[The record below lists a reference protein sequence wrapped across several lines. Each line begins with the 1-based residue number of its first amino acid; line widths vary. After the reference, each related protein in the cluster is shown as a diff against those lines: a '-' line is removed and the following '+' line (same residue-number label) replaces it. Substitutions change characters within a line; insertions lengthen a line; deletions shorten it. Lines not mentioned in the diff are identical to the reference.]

1 MNLRVI
7 PAVASAPTVIFSLN
21 WHSLPSALPFPH
33 YYSSQLVACQENSIH
48 PPRNS
53 LALDKAVGFM
63 VLIDSVTFDLSKDLV
78 TVACNDGQSYQWSIS
93 QVGGFKDALEAVLKC
108 VKDSGVEAEKEKK
121 AAAAAALAAANP
133 KTVAPSASQE
143 SIPSSTASTSSSS
156 SSTKRHRTA
165 SGIFS
170 SLVASFITPTSSS
183 SQSDTSSPAHLAHL
197 YAYRQRRKSSQTFHK
212 QHVDHPSNPRQTFN
226 TSPVPQS
233 RFLRRQARA
242 KLVDIFR
249 FYVASVLNEKMR
261 EHGIVGEELKSR
273 GILDD
278 LDEEHAVGD
287 VSDAQS
293 GVGGYTSAGGYVGYM
308 ARSQLRNAF
317 AEFAKEQAVSA
328 TSSDDHSSSD
338 ESILLTPK
346 TESDNSLSFES
357 SATSPRGRRP
367 SSRTSSATSVQSL
380 KIRQLSAVLIGM
392 TQREKRNAEE
402 EKETMDEIKDRSLR
416 RRWSLHEK
424 SRLGR
429 RVGGA
434 VLNTYANLAGTAVP
448 VISSPL
454 REVVVAQDE
463 EEESRPVEVK
473 VVKEKA
479 SEDEIIIVMDK
490 RRDEA
495 ETAVVKSSEKVDI
508 PSIVVEEIREEITFP
523 SSAVEVSQLES
534 IPFPSVGPIPS
545 RRAKSLPPSATPPV
559 LANDDDDESGELELP
574 ELVSEPKEKQRDIN
588 DHQSILSSTS
598 VHGSSSKS
606 APNGGSPKASSIK
619 STKEENIVVGSDRN
633 QASEGSEPKRA
644 RRVALPPSTPSPT
657 SSTSAQSSLGS
668 PTSPTTPS
676 SERTTSTTPPLSP
689 SSTFSSPERPRQGV
703 ISDEKTAA
711 RSLPSPTSPSSCP
724 STPDSFRSKSCPL
737 PESSE
742 DNWFRG
748 SPTYVAAPRPKSKHL
763 ATYEVAPP
771 SAPAAPQDS
780 FLSHYGAAS
789 AGALGL
795 GLEFGSEDGV
805 LGSTLVGTSDVF
817 WTHFGSDNGKRSVSI
832 IRNRGERQGVLVA

>member
-454 REVVVAQDE
+454 REVVVVQDE

-559 LANDDDDESGELELP
+559 LANDDDNESGELELP
-574 ELVSEPKEKQRDIN
+574 ELVSEPKEKQRGTSNSYSPQIL
-588 DHQSILSSTS
+588 HLLFAFAQGKLTSIQSYTGVFGFLSLSRLQISMIIKAFSLLRAFTVPRPS
-598 VHGSSSKS
+598 LPPTEVAQKQ
-606 APNGGSPKASSIK
+606 AASSP
-619 STKEENIVVGSDRN
+619 
-633 QASEGSEPKRA
+633 Q
-644 RRVALPPSTPSPT
+644 RRRT
-657 SSTSAQSSLGS
+657 SSWEVIGIRLPKDQSQNVQGES
-668 PTSPTTPS
+668 
-676 SERTTSTTPPLSP
+676 LSP
-689 SSTFSSPERPRQGV
+689 HQHLPQPRQRR
-703 ISDEKTAA
+703 
-711 RSLPSPTSPSSCP
+711 RSLPS
-724 STPDSFRSKSCPL
+724 DLRLHQPL
-737 PESSE
+737 PLR
-742 DNWFRG
+742 N
-748 SPTYVAAPRPKSKHL
+748 
-763 ATYEVAPP
+763 APP
-771 SAPAAPQDS
+771 RQRHLSLPPQHS
-780 FLSHYGAAS
+780 LPQ
-789 AGALGL
+789 
-795 GLEFGSEDGV
+795 
-805 LGSTLVGTSDVF
+805 
-817 WTHFGSDNGKRSVSI
+817 SVPV
-832 IRNRGERQGVLVA
+832 RA